1 MPAKRI
7 IPCLDIRDG
16 RVVKGVHFRGLR
28 DAGDPIAR
36 ACFYDREGADELV
49 LLHISPPSGDRR
61 ATIEIVRR
69 IAGAISIPLTAGGGI
84 GSVENMRELIDAGA
98 NKVSVG
104 TAALENPALI
114 RSGSDCFGGRR
125 IVAAID
131 ACRRSETKA
140 DRPAGKEPR
149 WEVYSHGGRHPT
161 GRDAVAWAMELEV
174 LGAGEILLT
183 SIDADGT
190 GDGYDLELLAAV
202 TGKVSIPVIAS
213 GGAGKLEHLAEALT
227 AGGADAVLAASI
239 LHDGFFS
246 ITQIK
251 TYLAGRGITVHQVAG
266 HHLTGSRSSE
276 ELPKEAH

>member
-7 IPCLDIRDG
+7 IPCLDIREG
-16 RVVKGVHFRGLR
+16 RIVQGVHFQGLR
-28 DAGDPIAR
+28 DAGDPLTR

-49 LLHISPPSGDRR
+49 VLNISTPAEECEARVNL
-61 ATIEIVRR
+61 VRCL
-69 IAGAISIPLTAGGGI
+69 AAAISIPFTAGGGI

-98 NKVSVG
+98 DKISVG

-114 RSGSDCFGGRR
+114 RSGSDYFGSGR

-131 ACRRSETKA
+131 ACRKAGTKM
-140 DRPAGKEPR
+140 DRPAGKEPH
-149 WEVYSHGGRHPT
+149 WEVYSHGGRRPT
-161 GRDAVAWAMELEV
+161 GRDAVNWAIELER

-190 GDGYDLELLAAV
+190 GDGYDLELLATV
-202 TGKVSIPVIAS
+202 TRAVSIPVIAS

-227 AGGADAVLAASI
+227 VGGAGAVLAASI
-239 LHDGFFS
+239 LHDGLYS
-246 ITQIK
+246 IAQIK
-251 TYLAGRGITVHQVAG
+251 TYLTGRGITVDPPG
-266 HHLTGSRSSE
+266 RRTSGSRLSE